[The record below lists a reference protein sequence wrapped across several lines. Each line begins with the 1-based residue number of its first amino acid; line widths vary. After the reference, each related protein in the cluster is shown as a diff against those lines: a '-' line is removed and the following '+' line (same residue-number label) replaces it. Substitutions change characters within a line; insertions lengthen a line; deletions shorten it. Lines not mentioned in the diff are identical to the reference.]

1 MQYFYHGC
9 TEGSHKVNVNYIL
22 ERIFVLSTF
31 ESKLNSNTSLT
42 VQGVLANRLQRRT
55 DFKTQN
61 GLRGLERGPTLGLWE
76 IRTFFEKQD
85 S

>member
-61 GLRGLERGPTLGLWE
+61 GLRGLERGLTLDLWE
-76 IRTFFEKQD
+76 I
-85 S
+85 